1 MLLTVTHKQ
10 KQDVGATFFFL
21 PREVLPLLRSLYKN
35 STKTDVHEAAVI
47 LELSHICRHCHSH
60 DMSVVGVAP

>member
-10 KQDVGATFFFL
+10 KQDAGATFFS
-21 PREVLPLLRSLYKN
+21 PGEVLPLLRSLYKN

-47 LELSHICRHCHSH
+47 LELSHICRQCHCH